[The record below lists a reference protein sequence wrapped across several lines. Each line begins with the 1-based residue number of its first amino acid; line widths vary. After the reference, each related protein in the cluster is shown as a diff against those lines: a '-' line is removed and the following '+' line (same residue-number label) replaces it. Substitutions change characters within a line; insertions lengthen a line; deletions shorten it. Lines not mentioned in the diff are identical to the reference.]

1 MCMKVSVCFE
11 LLFFHLGWAV
21 LVICKEVLR
30 VYVREDF
37 LAWHDSERGREGGGM
52 CWQRYLREPCGVVR
66 GTNGMW
72 VGLCLCLCLYSE
84 WYYCFSF

>member
-37 LAWHDSERGREGGGM
+37 LAWHDSERGREGGRNVLAEILARTM
-52 CWQRYLREPCGVVR
+52 RRC
-66 GTNGMW
+66 
-72 VGLCLCLCLYSE
+72 
-84 WYYCFSF
+84 